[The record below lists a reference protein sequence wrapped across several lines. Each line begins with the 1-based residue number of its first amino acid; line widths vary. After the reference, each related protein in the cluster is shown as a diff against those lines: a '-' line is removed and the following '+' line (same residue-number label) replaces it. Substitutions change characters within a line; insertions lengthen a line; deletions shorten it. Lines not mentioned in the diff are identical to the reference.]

1 MDRVSIPSYKRNF
14 RSREWASLSLSHSFH
29 LYPSLSS
36 RRKTTTT
43 TTRIRL
49 EVRFR
54 SSRRRGKRR
63 ESIGRTVAG
72 KNDATR
78 SPRGIQAARKKR
90 CSLIKF
96 LSLSVKPSFLNISLH
111 PLYLF
116 IYSFVCLFIYLFIY
130 LYICIRNFLLCFVIY
145 LQPLMVLS
153 NIYALRLSA
162 S

>member
-1 MDRVSIPSYKRNF
+1 MSLFLPINVTSGHASGPL
-14 RSREWASLSLSHSFH
+14 SLSLSHSFH

-36 RRKTTTT
+36 RRTTTTT

-90 CSLIKF
+90 RSLIKF

-130 LYICIRNFLLCFVIY
+130 LYIYVYVYEIFFSVSLFTCNL
-145 LQPLMVLS
+145 
-153 NIYALRLSA
+153 
-162 S
+162 